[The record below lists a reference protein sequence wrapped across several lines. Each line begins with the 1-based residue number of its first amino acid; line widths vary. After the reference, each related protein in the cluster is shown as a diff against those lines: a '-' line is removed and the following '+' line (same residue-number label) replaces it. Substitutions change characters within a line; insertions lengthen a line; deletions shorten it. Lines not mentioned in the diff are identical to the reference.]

1 MLENLNTVI
10 SSKNFP
16 PVLLMF
22 GEEEFLLE
30 ESYEKLLK
38 MLQESGISDFN
49 VDMLE
54 GDVITPDALVDMAMA
69 YPMMS
74 DKRAVVVRH
83 FEKLTAG
90 RTGKNVAEKSPFTK
104 YFKNP
109 PATTVLILKA
119 NLTELNGLAAL
130 LKSPKQQDKA
140 HKKLQTAKF
149 PYNLILNNCEWIEFP
164 KVHESSLPSWIAQ
177 RLKPLKREIEPEACE
192 LLVAQAGTSLRDIN
206 NEVEKLLIF
215 VGDKK
220 KITLDDVSNV
230 VGASRI
236 YNIFELQKVV
246 GQRDLQSALNITRH
260 MLIAE
265 KQELLIISML
275 SRYFTILWRLAEERT
290 VSQNHFQLANAV
302 GISPYFVPEYIAALD
317 KFRPPE
323 LERAFFALRDA
334 DFKIKSSSEDSEV
347 ILQQMLMGI
356 IEK

>member
-1 MLENLNTVI
+1 MLETLNTVI

-38 MLQESGISDFN
+38 ALYDSGISDFN
-49 VDMLE
+49 IDFLDGE
-54 GDVITPDALVDMAMA
+54 TLTPDALVDMAMA

-74 DKRAVVVRH
+74 DRRAVIVKH

-90 RTGKNVAEKSPFTK
+90 RASKNAAEKSPFTK
-104 YFKNP
+104 YFSKP
-109 PATTVLILKA
+109 PETTVLVLKA
-119 NLTELNGLAAL
+119 NLPELNGIAAL
-130 LKSPKQQDKA
+130 LKNPKQHDKGE
-140 HKKLQTAKF
+140 KKMRSAKF
-149 PYNLILNNCEWIEFP
+149 PYNLLLQNCVWIEFP
-164 KVHESSLPSWIAQ
+164 KVYERDLPSWIAQ
-177 RLKPLKREIEPEACE
+177 RLKVLKREIEPEAAE
-192 LLVAQAGTSLRDIN
+192 LLIAQAGTSLRDIN
-206 NEVEKLLIF
+206 NELEKLLIF

-220 KITLDDVSNV
+220 KILLEDVNNV

-236 YNIFELQKVV
+236 YNIFELQKTV
-246 GQRDLQSALNITRH
+246 GQRDLQTALNITRH

-317 KFRPPE
+317 KFRPQE

-334 DFKIKSSSEDSEV
+334 DFKIKSSAEDSEV
-347 ILQQMLMGI
+347 ILQKMLMTI